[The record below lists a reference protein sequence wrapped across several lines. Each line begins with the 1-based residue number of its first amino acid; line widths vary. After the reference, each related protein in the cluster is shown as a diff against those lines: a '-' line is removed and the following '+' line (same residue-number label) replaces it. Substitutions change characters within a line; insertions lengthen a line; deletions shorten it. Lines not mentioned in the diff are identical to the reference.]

1 MKFYSRH
8 KYKNLFLPILL
19 FVLYFGLL
27 KIAGFSLNNFF
38 SPWSTAIIL
47 SPLRQNLLKGILP
60 AEASVREI
68 YNIYTAEFSIKTA
81 ESPPGD
87 SAATR

>member
-1 MKFYSRH
+1 MQFKIKEFLKRFYGGLTA
-8 KYKNLFLPILL
+8 KIIL
-19 FVLYFGLL
+19 FV
-27 KIAGFSLNNFF
+27 
-38 SPWSTAIIL
+38 
-47 SPLRQNLLKGILP
+47 PLRQNLLKGILP